1 MGIDCSLIMK
11 KIVILTSC
19 LYLFAS
25 FSDTPKFNLSV
36 SVSGFQSN
44 EGKAYVAL
52 FRKGDNFPTMSGQY
66 LGKITTIAN
75 KKAEISFNNLP
86 KNEYAVAVFHDKNN
100 NGKLD
105 KNMLG
110 IPTEIYGF
118 SNNARE
124 TFSAPSFES
133 ASVNLYKTTVISI
146 YLK

>member
-1 MGIDCSLIMK
+1 MK
-11 KIVILTSC
+11 TIVILTSC
-19 LYLFAS
+19 FCFFGS
-25 FSDTPKFNLSV
+25 FSNTPKFNLNITI
-36 SVSGFQSN
+36 SGFQSN
-44 EGKAYVAL
+44 NGKAYVAL
-52 FRKGDNFPTMSGQY
+52 FRKEDNFPTISGQY
-66 LGKITTIAN
+66 LGRIMPIEN
-75 KKAEISFNNLP
+75 KKSEVVFTNLQ

-133 ASVNLYKTTVISI
+133 ASINLHKTTAISI
-146 YLK
+146 YAK